1 MLEDINDIEEK
12 ERRQS
17 LRNKDTNTHGRVV
30 RKMTPRSLSAP
41 ERITRQRSRFVEQ
54 HFKIDQ
60 INLSLLPGVPVHEAD
75 FARDFHDFFNL
86 ISLVPIVILNLMN
99 WNVELYFSGKFNKFE
114 TLWTGD
120 YFDVFWNSTI
130 AYFVIDLLWICIIP
144 KCVEYPIRIIQHHI
158 MTLFILMV
166 PYFYSEYRWMMGFSM
181 SVELNIWF
189 LIARRVF
196 NKQGF
201 PPWTIDLPHLFS
213 LKVKFI
219 SIFFYIT
226 WVLTRC
232 IIIPYMVILLYQSYF
247 IRVEEVGS
255 YFNVLLFAFLFHMIS
270 CFSNVKWTYDL
281 VYLKMRRLI
290 IRDLEEMDKNK

>member
-1 MLEDINDIEEK
+1 MI
-12 ERRQS
+12 
-17 LRNKDTNTHGRVV
+17 
-30 RKMTPRSLSAP
+30 
-41 ERITRQRSRFVEQ
+41 
-54 HFKIDQ
+54 
-60 INLSLLPGVPVHEAD
+60 
-75 FARDFHDFFNL
+75 
-86 ISLVPIVILNLMN
+86 
-99 WNVELYFSGKFNKFE
+99 
-114 TLWTGD
+114 
-120 YFDVFWNSTI
+120 
-130 AYFVIDLLWICIIP
+130 
-144 KCVEYPIRIIQHHI
+144 
-158 MTLFILMV
+158 
-166 PYFYSEYRWMMGFSM
+166 GFSM